1 MLFAAV
7 GMKNIYRN
15 VDDFRKVKA
24 LYREVNSES
33 SIPNVRDAK
42 RIEEIRSQLITNIDS
57 SNFFK
62 NLNKKDI
69 IDSIRLVEF
78 RVIDDMT
85 NMYPSMISSKSG
97 IISSN

>member
-1 MLFAAV
+1 
-7 GMKNIYRN
+7 MKNIYRN

>member
-15 VDDFRKVKA
+15 VNDFRKVKA